1 MKKINIFASI
11 ICLFAI
17 CSFYLGITDDKS
29 ITPSV
34 ANTNNIVETS
44 DTFKSNKN
52 YEKDIVAY
60 IYFPN
65 TDFETEIVQT
75 KDNSYYLNHDINGK
89 KIDKGMPFLD
99 YRDIIGESKV
109 LRIYG
114 HNSNT
119 IYTEFNFLE
128 KYYGEEYFKK
138 NRYFYLETENEL
150 RKYEVF
156 SAYVEISDWSYY
168 QVNFNIP
175 GLYQEELNKYKDNSW
190 YDTKVDV
197 NEEDEILILQ
207 TCSYL
212 PKYKNY
218 EHKFFLLM
226 GKRIE

>member
-1 MKKINIFASI
+1 LYVLYVLLTIF
-11 ICLFAI
+11 
-17 CSFYLGITDDKS
+17 TR
-29 ITPSV
+29 V
-34 ANTNNIVETS
+34 V
-44 DTFKSNKN
+44 
-52 YEKDIVAY
+52 VV
-60 IYFPN
+60 YF
-65 TDFETEIVQT
+65 V
-75 KDNSYYLNHDINGK
+75 
-89 KIDKGMPFLD
+89 FL
-99 YRDIIGESKV
+99 YSKWNE
-109 LRIYG
+109 Y
-114 HNSNT
+114 
-119 IYTEFNFLE
+119 
-128 KYYGEEYFKK
+128 EEYFKK

-156 SAYVEISDWSYY
+156 SAYVEIKDWSYY

-175 GLYQEELNKYKDNSW
+175 GIYQEELNKYKNNSW

>member
-11 ICLFAI
+11 ICVFAI
-17 CSFYLGITDDKS
+17 CSFYLGLSTDTKLAPD
-29 ITPSV
+29 V
-34 ANTNNIVETS
+34 ANVNTVVD
-44 DTFKSNKN
+44 DTFKSTK
-52 YEKDIVAY
+52 EFKKDIVAY
-60 IYFPN
+60 VYFPK
-65 TDFETEIVQT
+65 TDFETEVVQYT
-75 KDNSYYLNHDINGK
+75 DNSYYLNHDIDGN

-99 YRDIIGESKV
+99 YRDKIGESKV

-128 KYYGEEYFKK
+128 KYYEEDYFKK

-156 SAYVEISDWSYY
+156 SAYVETKDWSYY
-168 QVNFNIP
+168 QVNLNIP
-175 GLYQEELNKYKDNSW
+175 GAYQSELNKYKERSW